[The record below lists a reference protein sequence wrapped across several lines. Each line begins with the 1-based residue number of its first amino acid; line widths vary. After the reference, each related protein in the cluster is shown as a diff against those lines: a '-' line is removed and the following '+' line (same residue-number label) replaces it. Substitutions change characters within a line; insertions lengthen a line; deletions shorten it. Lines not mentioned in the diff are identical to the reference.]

1 MVVGLT
7 THPTLAIFE
16 PIRCLFKNDM
26 NIIEKVYVETS
37 VVGAYFEERTDV
49 VSVAQHF
56 WTRKWWDE
64 LRHQYDVVVSQAV
77 TDELRHPNNP
87 YSIETLELIENVPEV
102 SIEDEVKKIVK
113 IYIQEQLMPKNPLGD
128 ALHLALA
135 SYHKCDYLLT
145 WNCKHIANPN
155 KFRQIRLC
163 NYSMGLYVPSLVT
176 PNQLIGG
183 AYD

>member
-1 MVVGLT
+1 MSFT
-7 THPTLAIFE
+7 DI
-16 PIRCLFKNDM
+16 

-49 VSVAQHF
+49 VSVAQNF

-113 IYIQEQLMPKNPLGD
+113 IYIQEQLMPKNP
-128 ALHLALA
+128 
-135 SYHKCDYLLT
+135 
-145 WNCKHIANPN
+145 
-155 KFRQIRLC
+155 Q
-163 NYSMGLYVPSLVT
+163 
-176 PNQLIGG
+176 
-183 AYD
+183 